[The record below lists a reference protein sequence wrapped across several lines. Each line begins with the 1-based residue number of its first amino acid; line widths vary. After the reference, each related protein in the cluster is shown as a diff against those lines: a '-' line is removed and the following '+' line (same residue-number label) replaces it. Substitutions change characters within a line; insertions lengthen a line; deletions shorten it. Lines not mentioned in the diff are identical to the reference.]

1 MSRRRMA
8 SCVLGLGLAVVGSS
22 PAQAATIAA
31 PGAPAISRLT
41 AISAL
46 VSWTPSS
53 SPDATMYILLT
64 QVNGEWTAV
73 GVSGFRPDTLTSMNV
88 KLQPSTTYTYAVIAE
103 DNNGHQ
109 SARSPSTTFTTP
121 PRDTALACQVNF
133 YGIVLGSGFFYAN
146 VWLANTSTFIVSNGW
161 TMTFSF
167 PGDERITASTVFGA
181 IITQTGQNVT
191 VTNNPWNV
199 MIDAFGQTGFGFQ
212 GTFTGTFVKPNAF
225 SVNGAACSVV

>member
-1 MSRRRMA
+1 MVSLLA
-8 SCVLGLGLAVVGSS
+8 SCVLGLGLAVAGSS
-22 PAQAATIAA
+22 PALADTIAA
-31 PGAPAISRLT
+31 PGAPTISHLT

-73 GVSGFRPDTLTSMNV
+73 GVSGMRPDTLTSMNV

-133 YGIVLGSGFFYAN
+133 NGIPLGGGFFYAN
-146 VWLANTSTFIVSNGW
+146 VWFANTSTFIVNGW
-161 TMTFSF
+161 TMTFAF
-167 PGDERITASTVFGA
+167 PGDQRITPTTVFGA
-181 IITQTGQNVT
+181 VITQVGPKVT

-199 MIDAFGQTGFGFQ
+199 RIDAFGQVGFGFQ
-212 GTFTGTFVKPNAF
+212 GTFTGTFVEPSAF
-225 SVNGAACSVV
+225 SVNGIACSVV